1 MLLHR
6 TYMNIDRFWVIV
18 NAKTLSTAICM
29 YVTALQRFQIYL
41 NQWQKQAINLL
52 VFAIDE
58 KKRESSREDRY
69 RLFFYI

>member
-41 NQWQKQAINLL
+41 DQWQKQAINLL